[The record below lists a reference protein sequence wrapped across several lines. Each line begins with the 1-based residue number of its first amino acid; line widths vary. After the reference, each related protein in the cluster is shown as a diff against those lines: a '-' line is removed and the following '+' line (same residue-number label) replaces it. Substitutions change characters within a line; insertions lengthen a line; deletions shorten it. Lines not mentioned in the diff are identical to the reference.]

1 MKLKTRI
8 IYICCMAVLVASFV
22 SEAFIWVI
30 TGKNIENEAIA
41 NGYQDC
47 FLIRE
52 KIENDITQLKLSAD
66 EELNYMIKKYGD
78 DYIIAY
84 KYKDADNESKGAGE
98 IYNNTIFTYK
108 ELKALK
114 YNQYDVESNVSEG
127 DKIKYAILSYGGRSY
142 VVYHFETEKSMVIFR
157 LYDITDVQQE
167 KIQLALLML
176 VITICVTGITIF
188 VLFFVLRREFAPL
201 NRLNEE
207 AGNIARGLYDKR
219 IDIRKKDEIG
229 RLSENFNQMAEA
241 VEQRTRSLE
250 ESEQKKTIF
259 MGNLTHELKTPMTA
273 ISGYAQ
279 TLLTAK
285 LDEEEKQEAL
295 QYIYEEC
302 KRLER
307 LSKK

>member
-22 SEAFIWVI
+22 SEAFIWVL

-114 YNQYDVESNVSEG
+114 YN
-127 DKIKYAILSYGGRSY
+127 
-142 VVYHFETEKSMVIFR
+142 H
-157 LYDITDVQQE
+157 
-167 KIQLALLML
+167 
-176 VITICVTGITIF
+176 
-188 VLFFVLRREFAPL
+188 
-201 NRLNEE
+201 
-207 AGNIARGLYDKR
+207 
-219 IDIRKKDEIG
+219 
-229 RLSENFNQMAEA
+229 
-241 VEQRTRSLE
+241 
-250 ESEQKKTIF
+250 
-259 MGNLTHELKTPMTA
+259 
-273 ISGYAQ
+273 
-279 TLLTAK
+279 
-285 LDEEEKQEAL
+285 
-295 QYIYEEC
+295 
-302 KRLER
+302 
-307 LSKK
+307 